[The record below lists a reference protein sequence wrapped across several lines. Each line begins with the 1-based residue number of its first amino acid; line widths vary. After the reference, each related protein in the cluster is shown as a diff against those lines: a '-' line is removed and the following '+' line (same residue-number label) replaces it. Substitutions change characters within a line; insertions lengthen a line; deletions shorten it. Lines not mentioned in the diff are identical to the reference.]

1 MLTIGFLCSF
11 TEREVNTLKLN
22 MYIFW
27 LIKAVLYSYWSFD
40 HFNIHH
46 KRGIHKQHISCK
58 NWFLCYF
65 LRRVYF
71 LTRPSVIIS
80 NSVVQCCYRFR
91 FMEKFGPF
99 EFWLYIEFNIEQIVS
114 AIPFKPLKDF
124 GNLCRHL
131 VHKVYKWMLPGNYEC
146 YMYQK
151 FLCNY
156 LFRTLGLLNF
166 YFSHV
171 FKIVL
176 RRLQT

>member
-1 MLTIGFLCSF
+1 MLSIGFLCSF

-114 AIPFKPLKDF
+114 AIPFKPLQ
-124 GNLCRHL
+124 G
-131 VHKVYKWMLPGNYEC
+131 
-146 YMYQK
+146 
-151 FLCNY
+151 
-156 LFRTLGLLNF
+156 FRESVQA
-166 YFSHV
+166 FSTQGV
-171 FKIVL
+171 
-176 RRLQT
+176 